1 MKTVKISPELHKELK
16 KIAVEHEKELGV
28 IIQMALAEWVKK
40 VKSEEFS
47 FADNLKRNDPSMV
60 R

>member
-16 KIAVEHEKELGV
+16 KIAVEHEKELGF
-28 IIQMALAEWVKK
+28 IIEMALAEWVKK

-47 FADNLKRNDPSMV
+47 FADNLKQNNQTQV